1 VTQYDDVWVVSSP
14 LMFLSNGYNDTSN
27 IGTHRNI
34 ETALANS
41 TLYRHIYKDFFCIF
55 LMISLPL
62 YDVEKSR

>member
-1 VTQYDDVWVVSSP
+1 
-14 LMFLSNGYNDTSN
+14 MFLSNGYNDTSN